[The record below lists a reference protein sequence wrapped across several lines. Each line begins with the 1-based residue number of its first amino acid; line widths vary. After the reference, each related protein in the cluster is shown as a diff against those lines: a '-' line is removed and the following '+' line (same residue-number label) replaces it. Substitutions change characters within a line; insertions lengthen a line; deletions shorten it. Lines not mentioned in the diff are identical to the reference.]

1 MFTLLLLLLPH
12 HSEID
17 LVGKY
22 GCAKDAFSAKH
33 SLLDFSM
40 DMHNTFLLQV
50 ENKMIRL
57 RLAEAELEE
66 QNDILTSGYIDI
78 NTHTLSP
85 VANLYTHTYND
96 FFTETLHFHQTS
108 ACSLSEAEF
117 ELSCQKLTDCQRN
130 ALLAVKKH
138 ISDQSCG
145 AVDKYLNYAGL
156 TAFQLRSLQ
165 NQFVGVYTIVIDVV
179 SMVSD
184 RMFTFISRRLC
195 EITGNSSPFG
205 GLNIILFGD
214 FFQIKPVCGSF
225 VFHNKV
231 LWELFFPVFLRQNL
245 RQSQDIQYIN
255 LLNRDRVGM
264 LNRDDIVLLK
274 SRLDIALSH
283 PSSLCI
289 FPTRSS
295 VREHN
300 QQCLQRLGLNVYKV
314 TAEHYFSTDD
324 SNAGEPC
331 DIVFIPEDDRDAGSL
346 PHHLDIS
353 NQSRV
358 MLLRNLDISRGLV
371 NGATGI
377 VQNIL
382 LDSLGHV
389 QQINVIFDEPVNNMV
404 AIETMEH
411 KFVYAGRSIV
421 RRSFPL
427 SLCWASTIHTLQGL
441 STSSCS
447 LDLGS
452 SVFQPGMAYVALSSV
467 THLTGLHLL
476 RFNPDVVTANE
487 TVLEEYNRLHDLAK
501 K

>member
-1 MFTLLLLLLPH
+1 MR
-12 HSEID
+12 
-17 LVGKY
+17 
-22 GCAKDAFSAKH
+22 
-33 SLLDFSM
+33 
-40 DMHNTFLLQV
+40 
-50 ENKMIRL
+50 RL

-66 QNDILTSGYIDI
+66 QNDIFTSGYIDI
-78 NTHTLSP
+78 NTHTPSP
-85 VANLYTHTYND
+85 DANLYTHTYND
-96 FFTETLHFHQTS
+96 FDTETLHFHQTS

-130 ALLAVKKH
+130 ALHVVKKH
-138 ISDQSCG
+138 FSEQSHVPLRMFVTGDAGVGKSFLLKLIVAFLQLNTPVTCAVSPVKCCSPTG
-145 AVDKYLNYAGL
+145 TAARLINGQTIHSLLRIPVDKYLNYAGL
-156 TAFQLRSLQ
+156 TSFQLRSLQ
-165 NQFVGVYTIVIDVV
+165 NQFVGVNTIIIDEV

-214 FFQIKPVCGSF
+214 FFQIKSVCGSF

-231 LWELFFPVFLRQNL
+231 LWELFFPVFLRQNV

-255 LLNRDRVGM
+255 LLNRARVGM

-300 QQCLQRLGLNVYKV
+300 QQV

-331 DIVFIPEDDRDAGSL
+331 DSVYIPEDDRDAGNL

-353 NQSRV
+353 NQSGV

-377 VQNIL
+377 VKNIL

-389 QQINVIFDEPVNNMV
+389 QQISVIFDEPANNMV

-421 RRSFPL
+421 RKSFPL
-427 SLCWASTIHTLQGL
+427 SLCWACTIHKVQGL

-452 SVFQPGMAYVALSSV
+452 SVFQPGVAYVALS
-467 THLTGLHLL
+467 
-476 RFNPDVVTANE
+476 R
-487 TVLEEYNRLHDLAK
+487 
-501 K
+501 